1 MVMLLFINLRDF
13 ERMDKKFT
21 WQFVDKSN
29 DGQN

>member
-1 MVMLLFINLRDF
+1 MVIILSFNLRDF
-13 ERMDKKFT
+13 GRMDKKLT